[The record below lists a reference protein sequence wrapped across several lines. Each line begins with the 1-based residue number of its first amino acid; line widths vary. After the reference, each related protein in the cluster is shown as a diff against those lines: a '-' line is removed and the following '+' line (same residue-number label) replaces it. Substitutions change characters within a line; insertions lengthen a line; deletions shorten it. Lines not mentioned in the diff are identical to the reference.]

1 MISAKT
7 VTTAGSIL
15 LLTGVLSAAPYN
27 PQVGI
32 AKESS
37 DFAKAFTVMSNE
49 LLNNREE
56 EFIVLGSTQYFNGFN
71 DGMTLA
77 IADTTSFALTG
88 NEALDISD
96 IGAELAQL
104 QNAANAVGTD
114 YSRGEATAYAYANIV
129 LNTPFDRSSGSPAPL
144 RSILRGP
151 TTEAPVAPIAKVTI
165 ARTEPLRLPPLRLD
179 TYLP

>member
-7 VTTAGSIL
+7 ISVGSLL
-15 LLTGVLSAAPYN
+15 LLTGVVSAAPYN

-32 AKESS
+32 VKESS
-37 DFAKAFTVMSNE
+37 DVAKALTIMSNE
-49 LLNNREE
+49 VLNNEE
-56 EFIVLGSTQYFNGFN
+56 EEYIVLGSPEYFSGFN
-71 DGMTLA
+71 DAMTLA
-77 IADTTSFALTG
+77 ISETTSFTLTG

-96 IGAELAQL
+96 LGAELAQL
-104 QNAANAVGTD
+104 QNAANALGTD
-114 YSRGEATAYAYANIV
+114 YGRGEATAYAYANIV

-151 TTEAPVAPIAKVTI
+151 TTEAPVAPIAKVTV
-165 ARTEPLRLPPLRLD
+165 ARAPLRLPPLRLD